1 MSDTHVR
8 QHGRR
13 FTHLRPQHPCLPP
26 IAEAAPQRSHNQQLT
41 RGGAIGT
48 LGRFRPAFPKTRVH
62 GFIVSFD
69 WHLTLADGADRLCPW
84 AVEAVTLMAQMVG
97 HQNIR
102 LLSYSGWA
110 TEQRTRARVANSA
123 LRHILTHERLLFT
136 RAKTGA
142 RGKAKMALDLAGHRT
157 WVHVDDR
164 QEIVRDFR
172 DHGLKAVG
180 VNKFE
185 TATAF
190 DAAKFIAE
198 HILQ

>member
-1 MSDTHVR
+1 
-8 QHGRR
+8 
-13 FTHLRPQHPCLPP
+13 
-26 IAEAAPQRSHNQQLT
+26 
-41 RGGAIGT
+41 
-48 LGRFRPAFPKTRVH
+48 
-62 GFIVSFD
+62 
-69 WHLTLADGADRLCPW
+69 
-84 AVEAVTLMAQMVG
+84 
-97 HQNIR
+97 
-102 LLSYSGWA
+102 
-110 TEQRTRARVANSA
+110 
-123 LRHILTHERLLFT
+123 
-136 RAKTGA
+136 
-142 RGKAKMALDLAGHRT
+142 MALDLAGHRT